1 MLKCQTCLRGDF
13 TAVTNK
19 VACVVRT
26 VCIALRVASNT
37 HSATV
42 YEECTAIIV
51 KIAVYNCSFTYQLI
65 YFGLSVLLH
74 ASVCKQMSDQ
84 NYMEVMYVRER
95 AAVAVYLS

>member
-42 YEECTAIIV
+42 YEECNNSENSCVIV
-51 KIAVYNCSFTYQLI
+51 LSHTSSFTL
-65 YFGLSVLLH
+65 GL
-74 ASVCKQMSDQ
+74 ASSSMHLCASRCQTKTTWK
-84 NYMEVMYVRER
+84 
-95 AAVAVYLS
+95 